1 MRHADVSPHGSD
13 LGKAFRGAAAKP
25 PSKSKANAAAPF
37 SIRFTREERDRL
49 QAEAG
54 QQPLGAYIRSRLLGD
69 TADKRRV
76 SRRPRIDQEV
86 TARLLAEL
94 GKSRLASNMN
104 QLAKAANMGTLDL
117 GPEVARDIRAAC
129 AAITDMRAALILA
142 LGVRP
147 ERG

>member
-1 MRHADVSPHGSD
+1 MRYADVSLQGSD

-25 PSKSKANAAAPF
+25 FSKSKASAAAPF
-37 SIRFTREERDRL
+37 SIRFTREERERM

-54 QQPLGAYIRSRLLGD
+54 QQPLGAYIRSRLLGE

-104 QLAKAANMGTLDL
+104 QLAKAANTGTLDL
-117 GPEVARDIRAAC
+117 GPEVARDIRSAC
-129 AAITDMRAALILA
+129 AAITDMRVALISA
-142 LGVRP
+142 LGVKP

>member
-1 MRHADVSPHGSD
+1 MRYADASSPGSD
-13 LGKAFRGAAAKP
+13 LGKTFQGAAVKP
-25 PSKSKANAAAPF
+25 ASNSKAKTAAPF

-54 QQPLGAYIRSRLLGD
+54 QQPLGAYIRSRLLGE

-76 SRRPRIDQEV
+76 SRRPRIDQEA

-104 QLAKAANMGTLDL
+104 QLAKAANTGTLDL
-117 GPEVARDIRAAC
+117 GPEVAREIRAAC
-129 AAITDMRAALILA
+129 AAITEMRAALIAA
-142 LGVRP
+142 LGVMP
-147 ERG
+147 ERS